1 MKYFKQHDTQ
11 DCGIAC
17 LRTILYYN
25 NIISTYPTLR
35 ECANIS
41 QNGTSML
48 DMIKTSNLYGLD
60 AYGLKGT
67 LESFVEEINVKEITL
82 PIIAHIIKKDGMQH
96 YIIVKDSLKKGFLI
110 FDPADGEKK
119 LTFMEF
125 QQQWTGY
132 IISFG
137 NKREPEIV
145 ETSKQKYKLYT
156 EIFNDYKWYYFSV
169 TIALIMTSL
178 VSLLIPFI
186 FKELVDSSLTDE
198 HSFLSHLTI
207 VQKIMLFVGII
218 LVQFLINVFS
228 AKKIEKNTIEM
239 NDKIATKY
247 FKTLLYLPLNFFR
260 NRNTGDILS
269 RLTDLNDVVTYLSFV
284 VPSLISDLITCV
296 VVGIIL
302 YQINTTLFG
311 IVAVV
316 VCVYLLIVTLYK
328 NKIKYSHS
336 KVRKGSASLNSKLKE
351 FVDGMET
358 IKSLSEE
365 RNVLKRLTDEN
376 SSLML
381 NNYKLQM
388 HFAYLNSKI
397 MSLELIGLLI
407 LLFVGID
414 LVSQELI
421 TIGTLIMFESLFYLF
436 ITPVKNIIDN
446 VSSLIKFSNSVDRL
460 SDILESAIEKESLT
474 LTKNIYNELK
484 YDRISLSNVNFS
496 YNSNT
501 KIIENMNLEL
511 MRGINYGII
520 GNSGSGKSTLMKL
533 ITSLEI
539 QKEGQIFIDNIQIE
553 NIPFSFLRKNI
564 LYVPQSMSLFN
575 TTLKDNLLIG
585 NSNVNTDLF
594 DEIMDGCHIHTVMN
608 ELNIDLEY
616 IVSENGWNFSGG
628 QRQLIAIA
636 RALINEPKFII
647 FDESFN
653 QLNNGLAQ
661 DILRFIDAKFKHITI
676 IQVTHDNSI
685 LNFTDEVLTIGT

>member
-1 MKYFKQHDTQ
+1 M
-11 DCGIAC
+11 
-17 LRTILYYN
+17 
-25 NIISTYPTLR
+25 
-35 ECANIS
+35 
-41 QNGTSML
+41 
-48 DMIKTSNLYGLD
+48 
-60 AYGLKGT
+60 
-67 LESFVEEINVKEITL
+67 
-82 PIIAHIIKKDGMQH
+82 
-96 YIIVKDSLKKGFLI
+96 
-110 FDPADGEKK
+110 
-119 LTFMEF
+119 
-125 QQQWTGY
+125 
-132 IISFG
+132 
-137 NKREPEIV
+137 
-145 ETSKQKYKLYT
+145 
-156 EIFNDYKWYYFSV
+156 
-169 TIALIMTSL
+169 
-178 VSLLIPFI
+178 
-186 FKELVDSSLTDE
+186 
-198 HSFLSHLTI
+198 
-207 VQKIMLFVGII
+207 
-218 LVQFLINVFS
+218 
-228 AKKIEKNTIEM
+228 
-239 NDKIATKY
+239 
-247 FKTLLYLPLNFFR
+247 
-260 NRNTGDILS
+260 
-269 RLTDLNDVVTYLSFV
+269 
-284 VPSLISDLITCV
+284 
-296 VVGIIL
+296 GIIL